1 MIFGD
6 IEQLRGVARE
16 EEWPEAGPLGYH
28 MTAVKHFGE
37 HTFDEHSLRAIGRL
51 GAEPLKSCTTD
62 TKLALQTS
70 DQGLVTHKCLNKTTS
85 QP

>member
-6 IEQLRGVARE
+6 IEQLRCVERE
-16 EEWPEAGPLGYH
+16 EDWPEAGPSGYH
-28 MTAVKHFGE
+28 MTEVKHFGE
-37 HTFDEHSLRAIGRL
+37 HSFDEHSLRAIGRV
-51 GAEPLKSCTTD
+51 GAGSTTD